1 MDKCELVDKLKKL
14 EEVSFNYEKAL
25 KDEEKA
31 KDELILAESYI
42 SSRLSTFDGH
52 YKNKYVLEKIGE
64 KPKPLG
70 KWNPLNLSK
79 KKREAVVASI
89 EEYSKKKAKAEEEF
103 YQLNEKKR
111 KALEKEDVDD
121 KVNRISVAKEKL
133 NLAEEHLKRV
143 RLAWKQDELLSER
156 LRNTTTIRKVLEFF
170 EDGRVDTM
178 KEAVN
183 LYYDE
188 TRKDEEARLASEHRE
203 KIESAIKQQIVTLQ
217 EVVDK
222 VDSATS
228 NADEALRLAREAID
242 RADEAYSR
250 AEEAIITHMNS

>member
-1 MDKCELVDKLKKL
+1 MDRCQLIDRLKEL
-14 EEVSFNYEKAL
+14 EAASFNYEAAL
-25 KDEEKA
+25 KNKERAKA
-31 KDELILAESYI
+31 ELVLAESYNP
-42 SSRLSTFDGH
+42 SRLSTFDGL

-89 EEYSKKKAKAEEEF
+89 EEYSKKKAKAEEEY
-103 YQLNEKKR
+103 YQLNEKQR
-111 KALEKEDVDD
+111 RTLEKEDADD
-121 KVNRISVAKEKL
+121 KANRISVAKEKFDF
-133 NLAEEHLKRV
+133 AEENLKKIC
-143 RLAWKQDELLSER
+143 LAWEYDKLLPER
-156 LRNTTTIRKVLEFF
+156 LRNTTTIRKILEFF

-188 TRKDEEARLASEHRE
+188 IRKDEEARLASEHRE
-203 KIESAIKQQIVTLQ
+203 KIESAIKQQNITLQ
-217 EVVDK
+217 EVVNK
-222 VDSATS
+222 VDSVTF
-228 NADEALRLAREAID
+228 NVDEALRLAREAID

-250 AEEAIITHMNS
+250 AEEAIISHIDA